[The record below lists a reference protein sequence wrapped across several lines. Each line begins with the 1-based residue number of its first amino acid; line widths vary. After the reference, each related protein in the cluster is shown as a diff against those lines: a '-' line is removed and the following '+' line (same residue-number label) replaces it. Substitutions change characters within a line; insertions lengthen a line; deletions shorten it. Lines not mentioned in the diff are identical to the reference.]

1 MALPPMFA
9 GGKSSGCG
17 KTGALAVA
25 RTDGSRGNQYSR
37 KDVSS
42 LTKQGAQRRIWGQ
55 LASTRA
61 AAPAAAK
68 LRWQEI
74 ESRKG
79 MKGGAIQKL
88 KKQFLEAWVGDP
100 LWEDAYFS
108 QSLNFREID
117 TKKLTGKWITQ
128 GRLEQLIGKDEAE
141 LAVVCRAEI
150 VGMTLIV

>member
-1 MALPPMFA
+1 MFA
-9 GGKSSGCG
+9 GGKSSGSG
-17 KTGALAVA
+17 KTGALALP
-25 RTDGSRGNQYSR
+25 GSGKTGGAPGNQHSR
-37 KDVSS
+37 KDLS
-42 LTKQGAQRRIWGQ
+42 LMTKHGAQKRIWGQ
-55 LASTRA
+55 LASARA